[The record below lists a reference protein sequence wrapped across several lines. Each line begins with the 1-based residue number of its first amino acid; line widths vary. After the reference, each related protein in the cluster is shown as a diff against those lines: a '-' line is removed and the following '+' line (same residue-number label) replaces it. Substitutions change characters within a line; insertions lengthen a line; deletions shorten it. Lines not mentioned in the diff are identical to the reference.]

1 MNWTHIFRKCEQQ
14 MQWFQNK
21 ILKMLPEKTGF
32 IVLNF
37 QRETCK
43 FASVKESCTTW
54 YLQLGQFERF
64 LHFQSVQQIFRSD
77 SQSFGRFCIGERS
90 KILDTRG
97 TPERQRLSPLID

>member
-1 MNWTHIFRKCEQQ
+1 MNKIKTHIFRKCEQQ
-14 MQWFQNK
+14 MQRFQNK
-21 ILKMLPEKTGF
+21 ILKMLPEKTEF

-43 FASVKESCTTW
+43 FASVKEY

-77 SQSFGRFCIGERS
+77 SQSFGRFCIRERS
-90 KILDTRG
+90 KILDTRR
-97 TPERQRLSPLID
+97 TTERQRLSPLID